1 MDSLGTLSLLA
12 QLGASAASWI
22 KVYEK
27 DEKLRQQQQ
36 QQLLSSENGEMG
48 KFQFNVSK
56 QECAALACA

>member
-22 KVYEK
+22 KVHEK
-27 DEKLRQQQQ
+27 DEKLHKQ

-48 KFQFNVSK
+48 KFQFDVSK
-56 QECAALACA
+56 QECAALARA